1 MATEQAPVA
10 RNARTGIAE
19 KDHTEPHFSL
29 DFKAWIKEQ
38 QQEIEDLKRAARG
51 FSPSKWV

>member
-51 FSPSKWV
+51 FSPSK